1 MSILVYFDLET
12 FVPSISYAACPLV
25 DCMTLISFRDM
36 LRACALPAVL
46 VTRLGFSQ
54 LCKPRQTR
62 KVSNVFVQ
70 EFLFGMT

>member
-54 LCKPRQTR
+54 LCKPRKLAKYRTFSF
-62 KVSNVFVQ
+62 KNFFSV
-70 EFLFGMT
+70 